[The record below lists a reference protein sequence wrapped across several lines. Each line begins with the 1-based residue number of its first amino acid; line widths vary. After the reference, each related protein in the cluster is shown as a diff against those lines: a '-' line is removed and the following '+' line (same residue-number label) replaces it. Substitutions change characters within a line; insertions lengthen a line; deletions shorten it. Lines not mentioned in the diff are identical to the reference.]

1 MSLSSN
7 SSPSC
12 LGCLDSQHFRHVFP
26 AALPCRQRNILYAA
40 ILQQPSL
47 VIELAHQSSYE
58 EDDTVQSLVC
68 VFHHLCSTQIYLGS
82 FKPHTDHIVST
93 TLHVAAA
100 LDNIMDLLH
109 DHNFHQ
115 YVVALPPNNITLARI
130 FRPIYHTMTAI
141 ERDTY
146 EESDLRLVNRL
157 SSPPHLPVPPPRAP
171 SPTASTPTSSPL
183 STTTTLV
190 DESADSRPAFHQN
203 HTASYPT
210 HVVP

>member
-1 MSLSSN
+1 MRTFSSRAASPQMSIMSSSSN

-12 LGCLDSQHFRHVFP
+12 PGRLDSQRFRHIFP
-26 AALPCRQRNILYAA
+26 AALPHHQRNILYAT

-47 VIELAHQSSYE
+47 VIELEHQSSYE
-58 EDDTVQSLVC
+58 EDDAVQSLIR

-82 FKPHTDHIVST
+82 FKPHIDHIVST

-115 YVVALPPNNITLARI
+115 YVIALPPNNITLAHI

-141 ERDTY
+141 KRDMY
-146 EESDLRLVNRL
+146 EESDLRLV
-157 SSPPHLPVPPPRAP
+157 
-171 SPTASTPTSSPL
+171 TC
-183 STTTTLV
+183 
-190 DESADSRPAFHQN
+190 
-203 HTASYPT
+203 
-210 HVVP
+210 